1 MRGDLVE
8 AGRPGGDGRNV
19 PAPVE
24 PRNLPAPRDSYGA
37 GSYGVADIQEEG
49 TDLAAAI
56 RRFIGVAIK
65 WRKLILATAGTFGA
79 LGAVYCFLATPLYSA
94 TVRIQIDREAGKIV
108 EGGVTSPSEIGGLEF
123 QKTQHELLRSRAMS
137 ERVVAA
143 MGLDHDPSFVNSKP
157 SLIGAVLGL
166 FSFGSSSADAES
178 AADAQDAKD
187 AADMRRAVTRVRDD
201 VVVKPL
207 AGSRLVDITYTDSNR
222 ARSATIANAYADA
235 YVASNL
241 DRRFEANSYAKVFLE
256 DQLKQLK
263 IRLEESEKT
272 MLAFAER
279 ENMVQTSD
287 QQSIAETNLSAANAA
302 LGVLI
307 SSRIQ
312 AEQAWKQVD
321 ETPSTSLPQLLNN
334 KVIEGL
340 RIQRNDLKRDYEE
353 KLETFKPN
361 YPVMMEI
368 SSKIAAVDKQIAAE
382 VATVKSS
389 LKAGY
394 ETALRQEEQM
404 QARISDLTAEVLEL
418 QKKSI
423 RYGILKREVDSN
435 RSLYNNLL
443 QRYKEVDVAGGVG
456 TNNIFIVDRAAAPLA
471 PSHPQF
477 LKIIAIALFAGLL
490 VGFAAAYL
498 IEMLDDRLRSP
509 DDVEKSLGL
518 PILGVVPASDFPE
531 GLLSDLGNPR
541 SPVAEA
547 YRSLATSLQFSTEHG
562 LPRSLVVTSGGPAEG
577 KSSTAIALAR
587 HFAVTG
593 KTVLLVDADMR
604 RPSLHDKL
612 GHSNAVGLS
621 NYLTG
626 MCPIQDVI
634 QDTDVGNLWMIASG
648 PLPPNAADILGGTH
662 IFSLISVALEMFD
675 LVIIDSPP
683 MLGLADAQLLGAA
696 ASATV
701 FVVGAGQARR
711 GLVRTALTRLQM
723 ARAMP
728 LGIVL
733 TKYDARAASYGYG
746 YGYGYGHNYGY
757 GSDHSHYSYGH
768 PPPEA
773 APKETDGPKKSDTD
787 ASVAA

>member
-8 AGRPGGDGRNV
+8 AGPPGGNRRNV

-24 PRNLPAPRDSYGA
+24 PRTVPALRDSYGV
-37 GSYGVADIQEEG
+37 GTYGVADLQQEEG
-49 TDLAAAI
+49 TDLAGAI
-56 RRFIGVAIK
+56 RRFIGIALK
-65 WRKLILATAGTFGA
+65 WRKLILATAGAFCVLA
-79 LGAVYCFLATPLYSA
+79 AVYCFLATPLYSA

-108 EGGVTSPSEIGGLEF
+108 EGGVTSPTEIGGLEF

-143 MGLDHDPSFVNSKP
+143 MGLDQAPDFVSTK
-157 SLIGAVLGL
+157 SSIIGAILGL
-166 FSFGSSSADAES
+166 FSFGGSDTDGV
-178 AADAQDAKD
+178 DAQDAKE
-187 AADMRRAVTRVRDD
+187 AADLRRAVSRVRNN
-201 VVVKPL
+201 VTIKPL
-207 AGSRLVDITYTDSNR
+207 AGSRLVDITYTDPSRSR
-222 ARSATIANAYADA
+222 AAAVANAYADA

-263 IRLEESEKT
+263 IRLEESEKA
-272 MLAFAER
+272 MLAFAEQ

-287 QQSIAETNLSAANAA
+287 QQSIAETNLAAANAA

-307 SSRIQ
+307 SGRIQ
-312 AEQAWKQVD
+312 AEQAWKQVE

-353 KLETFKPN
+353 KLETFKPS

-368 SSKIAAVDKQIAAE
+368 SNKIAAVDKQIAAE
-382 VATVKSS
+382 IDTVKRS
-389 LKAGY
+389 LQASY
-394 ETALRQEEQM
+394 DTSLRQEEQM
-404 QARISDLTAEVLEL
+404 QARIGELTAEVLEL

-423 RYGILKREVDSN
+423 RYSILKREVESN

-456 TNNIFIVDRAAAPLA
+456 TNNIFIVDRAAVPISA
-471 PSHPQF
+471 SHPQF
-477 LKIIAIALFAGLL
+477 LKIIAIALVAGLII
-490 VGFAAAYL
+490 GFGAAYL
-498 IEMLDDRLRSP
+498 IEMLDDRVRTP
-509 DDVEKSLGL
+509 DDVERSVGLPMLGL
-518 PILGVVPASDFPE
+518 VPASAFPE

-562 LPRSLVVTSGGPAEG
+562 LPRSIVVTSGGPAEG

-612 GHSNAVGLS
+612 GHANAVGLS

-634 QDTDVGNLWMIASG
+634 QDTDVANLWMIASG

-662 IFSLISVALEMFD
+662 IYSLISVALEMFD

-696 ASATV
+696 ASATI
-701 FVVGAGQARR
+701 FVVGSGQARR
-711 GLVRTALTRLQM
+711 GLVRSALARLQM
-723 ARAMP
+723 ARATP

-733 TKYDARAASYGYG
+733 TKYDARSSSYG

-757 GSDHSHYSYGH
+757 GHDASHYSYGH
-768 PPPEA
+768 APDSGRAPA
-773 APKETDGPKKSDTD
+773 AKAPGTDT
-787 ASVAA
+787 SVAA